1 VARLPRLSVPGFPH
15 LLVQRGV
22 AGQPAFRDEADFQF
36 MLGELRSLGRRHA
49 VSIHAYALMPD
60 HFYLLLTP
68 ADAWALSVS
77 MQALG
82 RRYVRDFNQ
91 RHGRS
96 GTLWQARFR
105 CTVIDPE
112 RFLLPCTLFVELGP
126 ARAQLVA
133 DAKLYPW
140 SSLPHH
146 LGLRVDP
153 AVAEHGEMWKLGN
166 TPFERQAAYRRL
178 SEAGLP
184 ESDVGRI
191 HNAVEHGWALGDAA
205 FLRDLASRTGRRL
218 APLPVGRPRRSSQE
232 QQKFAS
238 SPRSNPSARGRGA
251 GGRGAG
257 GQGAGGQG
265 DRGPG

>member
-1 VARLPRLSVPGFPH
+1 M
-15 LLVQRGV
+15 LVQRGV

-36 MLGELRSLGRRHA
+36 MLGELQGLGRRHA
-49 VSIHAYALMPD
+49 VAIHAYALMPD

-68 ADAWALSVS
+68 ADTWALSLS

-112 RFLLPCTLFVELGP
+112 RFLLPCALFVELSP
-126 ARAQLVA
+126 ARAQLMG

-140 SSLPHH
+140 SSLAHH

-153 AVAEHGEMWKLGN
+153 AIAEHAEVWKLGN
-166 TPFERQAAYRRL
+166 TPFERQAQYRRL
-178 SEAGLP
+178 SEVGLSAA
-184 ESDVGRI
+184 EVARI

-205 FLRDLASRTGRRL
+205 FLRELSSRTGRRL
-218 APLPVGRPRRSSQE
+218 TPLPVGRPRRSSQE
-232 QQKFAS
+232 EHKV
-238 SPRSNPSARGRGA
+238 SPGQYQIRSTR
-251 GGRGAG
+251 GRGAG

-265 DRGPG
+265 DLGQG